1 MNAAVRFLKPLSSG
15 SGRGFTMI
23 ELLVVISIIVLAMSL
38 MIGGLSDLNQR
49 RRLSAAAE
57 TVTSA
62 IALARSTAI
71 SERAVVHVRIENKG
85 ANAQYVGVYRFP
97 KTSDALRATT
107 DAEVVLMGGWNES
120 SDTALL
126 TNYRV
131 SVSQLPANTWFETE
145 YDPAQ
150 VWDGT
155 RDRFQ
160 PLSVI
165 HPAPDTTLYYKD
177 TNDVTLL
184 PRVIPNYSAYAA
196 KAHQLIYFYPD
207 GSASANVLLFIRNEW
222 SLAYVQVWK
231 GGMIRSGTVRNV
243 ADFANLD

>member
-1 MNAAVRFLKPLSSG
+1 
-15 SGRGFTMI
+15 MI

-97 KTSDALRATT
+97 KTSNALRATT

-120 SDTALL
+120 SDTTLL

-165 HPAPDTTLYYKD
+165 HPAPDTTLYYHKD
-177 TNDVTLL
+177 YDATLL
-184 PRVIPNYSAYAA
+184 PRGIPDYSPPTSYAPTP
-196 KAHQLIYFYPD
+196 HHLLYFYPD

-222 SLAYVQVWK
+222 SLGFVQVWK
-231 GGMIRSGTVRNV
+231 GGMIRNGTLRNYN
-243 ADFANLD
+243 DFEELD